1 MKKMHN
7 EPKSLG
13 HSPSSFRREVYSLPQ
28 EKKKKTQINNLN
40 LHLMEL
46 EKEETKA
53 KVSV

>member
-28 EKKKKTQINNLN
+28 EKKKKNSNKQLKLTLN
-40 LHLMEL
+40 G
-46 EKEETKA
+46 T
-53 KVSV
+53 